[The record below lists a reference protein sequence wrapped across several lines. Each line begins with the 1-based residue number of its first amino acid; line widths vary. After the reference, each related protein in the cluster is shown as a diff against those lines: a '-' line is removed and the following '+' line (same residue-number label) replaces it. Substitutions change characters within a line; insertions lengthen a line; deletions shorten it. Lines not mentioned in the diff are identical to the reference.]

1 VIQRLSQQTLKS
13 PLVALER
20 ERAAAQ
26 ESLFSLLSS
35 LVFFVSFLSSS
46 VVPFLSLAL
55 ACDQTLRRWN
65 VVGNSCGVLCSSADG
80 YKSFGHR

>member
-13 PLVALER
+13 PLVAVKR

-26 ESLFSLLSS
+26 ESLLSS

-65 VVGNSCGVLCSSADG
+65 VVGISCGVLCSSADG